1 MKTSMI
7 LVLPFLVLASAAPTK
22 LDETQ
27 PIEPSKVDPSLK
39 CALKIAR
46 SIHVCFP
53 DIVEGD
59 PVGLTEINTCL
70 KKLSKSSGKALRLET
85 IPCVY

>member
-7 LVLPFLVLASAAPTK
+7 LVLPFLVLASAALTK

>member
-1 MKTSMI
+1 MKVSI
-7 LVLPFLVLASAAPTK
+7 VLAIPFLVLAAGAPAK
-22 LDETQ
+22 VDERQ
-27 PIEPSKVDPSLK
+27 PIEISKIDPSPK

-59 PVGLTEINTCL
+59 PVGLTEINTW
-70 KKLSKSSGKALRLET
+70 
-85 IPCVY
+85 

>member
-1 MKTSMI
+1 MKASMI
-7 LVLPFLVLASAAPTK
+7 LALPFLVLASAAPTK
-22 LDETQ
+22 LDERQ
-27 PIEPSKVDPSLK
+27 PIEIPELKPNVK

-70 KKLSKSSGKALRLET
+70 AKLSKTTGRVLRLET
-85 IPCVY
+85 VPCVF